1 MKLRRALVSVSDK
14 TGIVPFCKFLHS
26 KGIELVSTG
35 GTAKTLAENNIP
47 YIPIEKITGN
57 PEAFGGRMKTISF
70 QVGSALLFR
79 RDNEADLV
87 EAQRLGIEPIDLV
100 ICNLYPFEK
109 TARDQK
115 PLPELIENIDIGGP
129 TMVRAAAK
137 NYQYVTCITSPEAY
151 AEVQDELSR
160 TNEVS
165 SHTREKLA
173 LQAFTQIAAYDL
185 SIAAELSH
193 RLESGKALR
202 YGENPHQRATLLS
215 INNTN
220 SEQTLANGNILQ
232 GKEISYNNLLDA
244 DQAYKC
250 TSELTQYAKGNAVC
264 VIVKH
269 GIPCG
274 VAQHANLL
282 TALEMAWDADSTSAF
297 GGILCF
303 NQEIT
308 APVAEW
314 LKEKFVEVVI
324 APSFTPDAQK
334 IFSAKKNVRLL
345 AAQLKG
351 STASEWTVRSI
362 NGGILCQDEDQGIST
377 DFKKVTKLTYPESKI
392 PLLNFGLVVTKYL
405 KSNCIGIFSEKN
417 GGLAVITS
425 GVGQPN
431 RLDCITRL
439 IATRLKEKNIAV
451 NGPEMK
457 DAILV
462 SDAFF
467 PFKDSIEAA
476 NEIGVK
482 FIVQP
487 GGSIRDPEVI
497 EACDHLG
504 ISMVMTGKRHFRH

>member
-1 MKLRRALVSVSDK
+1 MKLKRALISVSDK
-14 TGIVPFCKFLHS
+14 TGIVPFCRFLHS
-26 KGIELVSTG
+26 RGVELVSTG
-35 GTAKTLAENNIP
+35 GTAKTLAENNVP
-47 YIPIEKITGN
+47 HIPIEKITGN

-79 RDNEADLV
+79 RDHEEDLIQ
-87 EAQRLGIEPIDLV
+87 AQKLGIEAIDLV
-100 ICNLYPFEK
+100 VCNLYPFEK
-109 TARDQK
+109 TARESK

-137 NYQYVTCITSPEAY
+137 NFQHVACITSPDSY
-151 AEVQDELSR
+151 AEVQEELLN
-160 TNEVS
+160 TNEIS
-165 SHTREKLA
+165 LRTREKLA
-173 LQAFTQIAAYDL
+173 LKAFTQIAAYDF
-185 SIAAELSH
+185 SIAVELSH

-202 YGENPHQRATLLS
+202 YGENPHQRATLLE
-215 INNTN
+215 INNTS
-220 SEQTLANGNILQ
+220 SEETLAKGKILQ

-250 TSELTQYAKGNAVC
+250 ASELSTYAGADAVC

-274 VAQHANLL
+274 VAQHPDLL

-303 NQEIT
+303 NQEVT
-308 APVAEW
+308 VPVAVW
-314 LKEKFVEVVI
+314 LSEKFVEVVI
-324 APSFTPDAQK
+324 APSFTPEAQK
-334 IFSAKKNVRLL
+334 VFSTKKNVRLL
-345 AAQLKG
+345 AAKLKNAA
-351 STASEWTVRSI
+351 TAEWTMRSI
-362 NGGILCQDEDQGIST
+362 HGGVLCQDEDQGIST
-377 DFKKVTKLTYPESKI
+377 EFKKVTKLPYPENKM

-405 KSNCIGIFSEKN
+405 KSNCIGIFSEKS

-439 IATRLKEKNIAV
+439 IATRLKEKN
-451 NGPEMK
+451 EDLK
-457 DAILV
+457 EAILV

-467 PFKDSIEAA
+467 PFKDSIVAA
-476 NEIGVK
+476 NEIGIK
-482 FIVQP
+482 YIAQP

-497 EACDHLG
+497 EACDQFG